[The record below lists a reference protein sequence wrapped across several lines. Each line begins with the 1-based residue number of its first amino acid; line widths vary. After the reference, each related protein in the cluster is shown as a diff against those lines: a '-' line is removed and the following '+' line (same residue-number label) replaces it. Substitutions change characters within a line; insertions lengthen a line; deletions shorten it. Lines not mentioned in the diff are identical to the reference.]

1 MNKLKKTVINPMTL
15 IAILASLSETSAA
28 ISLPFLDSD
37 DRDCY
42 VWFLIGF
49 PFFLSL
55 LFFLTL
61 NFNHRALYSPS
72 EFPKSKQVKKGRHGS
87 AGRRRYALRR
97 GREKRSHLVRLR
109 RGRKP

>member
-1 MNKLKKTVINPMTL
+1 MNELKKTIINPMTL

-28 ISLPFLDSD
+28 ISLPYLDSD

-49 PFFLSL
+49 PVFLSL

-61 NFNHRALYSPS
+61 NFNYRALYSPS
-72 EFPKSKQVKKGRHGS
+72 DFPKSKHVKKGRHGS

-97 GREKRSHLVRLR
+97 GRKKHNRLVRHR
-109 RGRKP
+109 RRRKP